1 MGIIAE
7 KFNLKICELKANFNT
22 NKNVVHQGIKGGLNE
37 AELILLIKD
46 VIPSKYKIAKGIIEN
61 ARGQQSNETDI
72 IIFDDE
78 ILPPYIKNDVAF
90 VPVEAVKYNF
100 EVKSKLNASELN
112 TTIDKF
118 KNFRDIGG
126 RSPTVLFAFSTD
138 IKGDELV
145 RYSKYDD
152 GFYINPVI
160 SVLCIS
166 NKGYYYKDFIEYYLK
181 DFLSV
186 DKVIEKLHESDK
198 SKLQI
203 FDKDKVIINGVR
215 YSDITFKIHRWIG
228 LDVGGNHI
236 ELSLLSGIS
245 NTLSKNGLGSYLLDN
260 DAVSP
265 KILAESYEDMWGNI
279 SCRRFDKNGLNNKT
293 INFTFDS
300 NEQRSQVVFSISP

>member
-1 MGIIAE
+1 MGIISE
-7 KFNLKICELKANFNT
+7 KFNLKVCELKANFNA

-37 AELILLIKD
+37 AELISLIKD

-61 ARGQQSNETDI
+61 SKGQQSNETDI

-90 VPVEAVKYNF
+90 VPVEAVKYTF

-118 KNFRDIGG
+118 KNFRAIGG
-126 RSPTVLFAFSTD
+126 RSPTVLFSFSTD

-152 GFYINPVI
+152 DFYINPVI

-186 DKVIEKLHESDK
+186 DTVIEKLHESNNIQ
-198 SKLQI
+198 LQI
-203 FDKDKVIINGVR
+203 LDKDKIIINGVR
-215 YSDITFKIHRWIG
+215 YSDITFKVHRWIG
-228 LDVGGNHI
+228 LDEGENHI

-245 NTLSKNGLGSYLLDN
+245 NTLSKNGLGSYLLNN
-260 DAVSP
+260 DVINP
-265 KILAESYEDMWGNI
+265 KILAESYEDMWGNV
-279 SCRRFDKNGLNNKT
+279 SCHRFDENGLNDKT
-293 INFTFDS
+293 INITFDS
-300 NEQRSQVVFSISP
+300 NEQKSQLIFSILN